1 MGRILR
7 LSWMRRSRCRRDREF
22 SALKMFV
29 HILTYCSA
37 GGVSIIGGQ
46 GKIALPA
53 VREILF
59 GKNENRKFT
68 N

>member
-1 MGRILR
+1 VSFPTLQ
-7 LSWMRRSRCRRDREF
+7 
-22 SALKMFV
+22 MFIHV
-29 HILTYCSA
+29 LTYNSA

-46 GKIALPA
+46 GKIEIVNTFEERLRLLEIDALPA

-68 N
+68 D